1 MGKDK
6 IKEGEKIED
15 FEVNYN
21 KGYSGKN
28 KHYNLVVDTNNRQ
41 KFIQYDKETG
51 LQDRIMSF
59 KQATALFRGF
69 YANKVIARIQT
80 INQIGRKDALEIYH
94 KNKDAVKERRLA
106 NIQIQEP
113 TVKDRTGALV
123 FYNTMIRKGNY
134 RGLQKYGS

>member
-15 FEVNYN
+15 FEVNYD

-28 KHYNLVVDTNNRQ
+28 KHYNLVIDTDNRQ

-69 YANKVIARIQT
+69 YANKIISRIQK
-80 INQIGRKDALEIYH
+80 INAIGRKDALTIYH
-94 KNKDAVKERRLA
+94 KNKDAVKERRLV
-106 NIQIQEP
+106 NIQNQEP
-113 TVKDRTGALV
+113 TVKNKKQAIV
-123 FYNTMIRKGNY
+123 FYDDLIRKGKY
-134 RGLQKYGS
+134 KKLQTYGS

>member
-15 FEVNYN
+15 FEVNYD

-28 KHYNLVVDTNNRQ
+28 KHYNLVIDTDNRQ

-51 LQDRIMSF
+51 LQDRIMTF

-69 YANKVIARIQT
+69 YANKVISRIQT
-80 INQIGRKDALEIYH
+80 INQIGRTDALKIYH
-94 KNKDAVKERRLA
+94 ANKDAVKERRLT
-106 NIQIQEP
+106 NIEQQEP
-113 TVKDRTGALV
+113 TVKDRKGALS